1 MARPLTVFSLLRGP
15 LSVPPGGE
23 LLQEILLR
31 FGRTR
36 SPSTIRRL
44 SFIHF
49 ARLTII
55 HRLPRLGQPKED
67 DVGHPLM
74 LFESIYDGNFG
85 PYIDAFA
92 QSIPTKMRVFWG
104 TSYGFPGVDPV
115 TPFKRYIRKNEFRS
129 GHTYLA
135 QPDATATMITSAI
148 ALRDPHE
155 AFFRAAQDATDSE
168 DFRRQYLAF
177 LTEVQEL
184 L

>member
-23 LLQEILLR
+23 LLQQMLLR

-36 SPSTIRRL
+36 PPSTIRRL

-55 HRLPRLGQPKED
+55 HRLPRLGQPDE

-74 LFESIYDGNFG
+74 LFLSVYDGYFG
-85 PYIDAFA
+85 QYIDAFA
-92 QSIPTKMRVFWG
+92 GAIPTKMRAFWA
-104 TSYGFPGVDPV
+104 TSYGFPGPDPV
-115 TPFKRYIRKNEFRS
+115 TPFKRFIRKNEFRS

-135 QPDATATMITSAI
+135 NGEATAAMITSAL
-148 ALRDPHE
+148 AMRDAHE
-155 AFFRAAQDATDSE
+155 AFTRSARRCADSDEFRQ
-168 DFRRQYLAF
+168 QYLAF
-177 LTEVQEL
+177 LTDVQEHL
-184 L
+184 

>member
-31 FGRTR
+31 LGRTR
-36 SPSTIRRL
+36 SPSTVRRL
-44 SFIHF
+44 AFIHF

-67 DVGHPLM
+67 DIGHPLM
-74 LFESIYDGNFG
+74 LFQSVYDGTFG
-85 PYIDAFA
+85 QYIDAFA
-92 QSIPTKMRVFWG
+92 DAIPAKMHAFWG

-129 GHTYLA
+129 GHTYVA
-135 QPDATATMITSAI
+135 NPDATAAMINSAL
-148 ALRDPHE
+148 ALRTAHE
-155 AFFRAAQDATDSE
+155 AFYRSARRYTDS
-168 DFRRQYLAF
+168 DRFHRQYIAF
-177 LTEVQEL
+177 LTDVQEHL
-184 L
+184 

>member
-67 DVGHPLM
+67 DLGHPLM
-74 LFESIYDGNFG
+74 LFQSVYDGNFG

-92 QSIPTKMRVFWG
+92 ESIPAKMRAFLS
-104 TSYGFPGVDPV
+104 TSYGFPGPHPV
-115 TPFKRYIRKNEFRS
+115 TPFKRYIRRNEFRS
-129 GHTYLA
+129 GHTYLP
-135 QPDATATMITSAI
+135 QGKATATMITSAL
-148 ALRDPHE
+148 ALRDAHE
-155 AFFRAAQDATDSE
+155 AFYLGLRDDTDSE

-177 LTEVQEL
+177 LTDVQEHL
-184 L
+184 

>member
-1 MARPLTVFSLLRGP
+1 
-15 LSVPPGGE
+15 
-23 LLQEILLR
+23 
-31 FGRTR
+31 
-36 SPSTIRRL
+36 
-44 SFIHF
+44 
-49 ARLTII
+49 
-55 HRLPRLGQPKED
+55 
-67 DVGHPLM
+67 
-74 LFESIYDGNFG
+74 
-85 PYIDAFA
+85 
-92 QSIPTKMRVFWG
+92 MRVFWG

-155 AFFRAAQDATDSE
+155 AFFRAGQDATDSE

>member
-23 LLQEILLR
+23 LLQQMLLR

-36 SPSTIRRL
+36 SPTTIRRL
-44 SFIHF
+44 SSIHF
-49 ARLTII
+49 ARLTVI
-55 HRLPRLGQPKED
+55 HRLPRLGQPDEH
-67 DVGHPLM
+67 VGHPLM
-74 LFESIYDGNFG
+74 LFQSIYDGNFG

-92 QSIPTKMRVFWG
+92 EAIPAKMRAFWA
-104 TSYGFPGVDPV
+104 TSYGFPGPDPV

-135 QPDATATMITSAI
+135 QDDATTSMINSAL

-155 AFFRAAQDATDSE
+155 AFYRSVRTCAGGDEFQK
-168 DFRRQYLAF
+168 QYIAF
-177 LTEVQEL
+177 LTDVQEHL
-184 L
+184 